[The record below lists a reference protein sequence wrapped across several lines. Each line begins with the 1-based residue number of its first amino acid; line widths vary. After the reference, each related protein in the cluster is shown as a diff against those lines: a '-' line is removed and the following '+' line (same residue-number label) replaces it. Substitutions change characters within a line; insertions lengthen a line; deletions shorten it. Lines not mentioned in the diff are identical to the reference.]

1 MDNIIYLF
9 FVVDSS
15 PESFPKKKNACN
27 KENLLNCK
35 RDQKKNKSLE
45 WDY

>member
-9 FVVDSS
+9 FVWTLVQ
-15 PESFPKKKNACN
+15 KALKKNACN
-27 KENLLNCK
+27 KENLLNRK